1 MRNYIFICF
10 IATLLTACTQ
20 NSGSDKT
27 NIKSEQKIRKQATA
41 IAENFVKEK
50 LIAPAKNVT
59 NTGLIIYSEGDT
71 KCLVDPSFIIVGKID
86 EDYHKDALVT
96 IFTFYGQRLPVKE
109 HLILLNKN
117 GKLTIS
123 KELVGEMKF
132 LSISDRTIFI
142 EFSHVA
148 PDSPFAGCQICKEVR
163 KYKFVAG
170 DTVRIK

>member
-1 MRNYIFICF
+1 MRNYIVIFF

-27 NIKSEQKIRKQATA
+27 DIRSEKKIRKQAIA
-41 IAENFVKEK
+41 IAENYMKEK
-50 LIAPAKNVT
+50 LKDPVKNVT
-59 NTGLIIYSEGDT
+59 NTGSIIYSEGDT
-71 KCLVDPSFIIVGKID
+71 KCMIEPSFIIVGEID
-86 EDYHKDALVT
+86 EDNYKDALVT
-96 IFTFYGQRLPVKE
+96 TFTFYGQRLPVKE

-117 GKLTIS
+117 GKLSIS

-142 EFSHVA
+142 ETSRIA
-148 PDSPFAGCQICKEVR
+148 PDSPFADCHVCKEII
-163 KYKFVAG
+163 KYKYVAG

>member
-10 IATLLTACTQ
+10 IATILTACTQ

-50 LIAPAKNVT
+50 LKDPAKNVT

-71 KCLVDPSFIIVGKID
+71 KCLVDPSYIVIGEID
-86 EDYHKDALVT
+86 EDSFKDAIVT
-96 IFTFYGQRLPVKE
+96 IFTMVGQRLPLKE

-117 GKLTIS
+117 GKLSIS
-123 KELVGEMKF
+123 KELDGEMKF

-142 EFSHVA
+142 ETSHVA
-148 PDSPFAGCQICKEVR
+148 PDSPFADCQICKEIR
-163 KYKFVAG
+163 KYKYVAG

>member
-10 IATLLTACTQ
+10 IATILTACTQ

-50 LIAPAKNVT
+50 LKDPAKNVT

-71 KCLVDPSFIIVGKID
+71 KCLVDPSYIVIGEID
-86 EDYHKDALVT
+86 EDSFKDAIVT
-96 IFTFYGQRLPVKE
+96 IFTMVGQRIPLKE

-142 EFSHVA
+142 ETSHVA
-148 PDSPFAGCQICKEVR
+148 PDSPFADCEVCKEIK
-163 KYKFVAG
+163 KYKFIAG
-170 DTVRIK
+170 DTVRVK